1 VSFYG
6 PGALSWLPTHWVSAD
21 RPGRSRFAGPRHLA
35 VTGQQRLASA
45 ELAHLRAVPPNEQSS
60 SALAL
65 DENEDEVALLGDV
78 VGSARGPVL
87 ACAWDKLK
95 RGVA

>member
-1 VSFYG
+1 MDL
-6 PGALSWLPTHWVSAD
+6 PGKATPCLTSSIPASLT
-21 RPGRSRFAGPRHLA
+21 PGC
-35 VTGQQRLASA
+35 TSA
-45 ELAHLRAVPPNEQSS
+45 ELAHLSAVPPNEQSS

-87 ACAWDKLK
+87 ACAWDELK